1 MERPREK
8 VILYGVE
15 TLSNRELLA
24 ILLRTGYQG
33 KSSLELADEVIH
45 KKGGIGQLPNM
56 KLQDWMEFKGIKEA
70 KAIELMTVFEL
81 VRRCSFEYTKNV
93 NVITTPQ
100 SLVDWLKIELGHLE
114 QEHFFVVF
122 LNVKNHII
130 GYKTIFVGGLDSAN
144 IHPREIFKEA
154 FTRSASKIIL
164 VHNHPSQDVIP
175 SSEDHKVTMLLE
187 DVSKSI
193 HIPIRD
199 HIIVSTHSWFSFRKQ
214 GLLSNAAE

>member
-15 TLSNRELLA
+15 SLSNRELLA

-45 KKGGIGQLPNM
+45 TQGGIGQLPNM
-56 KLQDWMEFKGIKEA
+56 KLQDWMHFKGIKEA

-81 VRRCSFEYTKNV
+81 VRRCSFEYAKNV

-100 SLVDWLKIELGHLE
+100 SLVDWLKKELGYLQ
-114 QEHFFVVF
+114 QEHFLVVF

-130 GYKTIFVGGLDSAN
+130 GYKTIFIGGLDHAN

-154 FTRSASKIIL
+154 FTRSASKMIL

-175 SSEDHKVTMLLE
+175 SSEDHRVTMHLS
-187 DVSKSI
+187 DVAKI
-193 HIPIRD
+193 MHIPIVD
-199 HIIVSTHSWFSFRKQ
+199 HIIVSSHSWFSFRKQ
-214 GLLSNAAE
+214 GLLVDAVD